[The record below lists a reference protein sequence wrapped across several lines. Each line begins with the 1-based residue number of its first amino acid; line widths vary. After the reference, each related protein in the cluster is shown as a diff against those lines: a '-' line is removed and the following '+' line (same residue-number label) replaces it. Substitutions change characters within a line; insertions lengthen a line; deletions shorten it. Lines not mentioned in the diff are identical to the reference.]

1 MEITVNGTERTVA
14 PDLLLDDLLRDLG
27 LDSRKIA
34 VERNREIVRRAEFGT
49 LKLRSGD
56 SIEIVHLVG
65 GGDDDRWEVAGR
77 RFHSRLIIGTGK
89 FATYAQNRAALEAS
103 GAEIITVAVRRVN
116 LDDPNA
122 ERLTDVIDPKAY
134 TYLPN
139 TAGCYTADD

>member
-65 GGDDDRWEVAGR
+65 GGDDDRWEVAAGA
-77 RFHSRLIIGTGK
+77 SI
-89 FATYAQNRAALEAS
+89 RA
-103 GAEIITVAVRRVN
+103 
-116 LDDPNA
+116 
-122 ERLTDVIDPKAY
+122 
-134 TYLPN
+134 
-139 TAGCYTADD
+139 